1 MTASDL
7 IHRLRDRLTAD
18 PFSRDIMGNRF
29 RTSPPASPAAVAR
42 AEAAL
47 GFALPTT
54 LRAIYLDVAN
64 GGFGPGYGVMGVEGG
79 FTDDQKM
86 TVVERY
92 RAFLAPDPSDPEWQW
107 QATWLPFCH
116 WGCGIYSI
124 VDAGERNPV
133 FFIDPGS
140 KDIGAPMS
148 SIVLPHKDT
157 LDAWLDDWMNGR
169 DLWAEAWG

>member
-1 MTASDL
+1 MTATDL
-7 IHRLRDRLTAD
+7 IHRLRERLPTD
-18 PFSRDIMGNRF
+18 PFSRDITGNRF
-29 RTSPPASPAAVAR
+29 RASPPASPAAVAR
-42 AEAAL
+42 AQAAL

-86 TVVERY
+86 TVVDRY

-116 WGCGIYSI
+116 WGCNIHSV
-124 VDAGERNPV
+124 VDAVAPYPV
-133 FFIDPGS
+133 FYVDPDS

-148 SIVLPHKDT
+148 SIVHRHKDT
-157 LDAWLDDWMNGR
+157 LDQWLDDWMNGH
-169 DLWAEAWG
+169 DLWAEGWG

>member
-1 MTASDL
+1 MTAADL
-7 IHRLRDRLTAD
+7 IHRLRQRLAAD

-29 RTSPPASPAAVAR
+29 RASPPASPAAVAR
-42 AEAAL
+42 AEIAL
-47 GFALPTT
+47 GFALPAT

-79 FTDDQKM
+79 FTDDRKM
-86 TVVERY
+86 TVVDRY

-116 WGCGIYSI
+116 WGCGIYSV
-124 VDAGERNPV
+124 VDMEERSPV

-140 KDIGAPMS
+140 KDLGAPMS
-148 SIVLPHKDT
+148 SVVLPHKDT
-157 LDAWLDDWMNGR
+157 LDAWLDDWMKGR
-169 DLWAEAWG
+169 DLWAEVWG